1 MRPKAVAIVLGTDA
15 AILTANYVMIQL
27 NNGSWRIAIVL
38 PDTPE
43 PGSLTPGLKLG
54 PPSGA

>member
-1 MRPKAVAIVLGTDA
+1 MRSKAVTVVLCADA

-38 PDTPE
+38 PDTPD
-43 PGSLTPGLKLG
+43 LKLG